1 MLTPLTF
8 PAAKEVT
15 NLPTVFNIRSR
26 QKGLTRSIGPPYPV
40 HAKPAVL
47 DQNPADFPEELLAR
61 TCSHDGLFYQP
72 PCQIK
77 AIESLD
83 FQFALLPDR
92 DIARDLRCANDSS
105 TGSGLRMSGLL

>member
-1 MLTPLTF
+1 MLTTLSF

-47 DQNPADFPEELLAR
+47 DQNPADSRNNSSRELAR
-61 TCSHDGLFYQP
+61 TMDCF
-72 PCQIK
+72 I
-77 AIESLD
+77 SLR
-83 FQFALLPDR
+83 AK
-92 DIARDLRCANDSS
+92 
-105 TGSGLRMSGLL
+105 